1 MRTDRLNLRD
11 PGAPQRAPQGNAAPE
26 VLRPG
31 MEPQTFATRVDEV
44 DRRIRE
50 IQSALA
56 GEIGR
61 KDGAAQSTTWERG
74 GSWATLTL
82 HDGKWPRLELS
93 LHNGRDEHPEALE
106 IGIDDADVVNMIA
119 VPVAD
124 LLARAS

>member
-1 MRTDRLNLRD
+1 MESQPFADRV
-11 PGAPQRAPQGNAAPE
+11 A
-26 VLRPG
+26 
-31 MEPQTFATRVDEV
+31 EV

-50 IQSALA
+50 IQPDIA
-56 GEIGR
+56 GDITR
-61 KDGAAQSTTWERG
+61 KDGTPQSAPWERG

-82 HDGKWPRLELS
+82 HEAKWPRLELS
-93 LHNGRDEHPEALE
+93 LHNGTDEHPEALE

>member
-1 MRTDRLNLRD
+1 MESQPFADRV
-11 PGAPQRAPQGNAAPE
+11 A
-26 VLRPG
+26 
-31 MEPQTFATRVDEV
+31 EV

-50 IQSALA
+50 IQPALA
-56 GEIGR
+56 AEIRR
-61 KDGAAQSTTWERG
+61 KEDTPQSATWERA
-74 GSWATLTL
+74 GSWATLTM

-93 LHNGRDEHPEALE
+93 LHNGTDEHPEALE

>member
-1 MRTDRLNLRD
+1 MDS
-11 PGAPQRAPQGNAAPE
+11 
-26 VLRPG
+26 
-31 MEPQTFATRVDEV
+31 QTFAARVAEV

-50 IQSALA
+50 IRTEVAS
-56 GEIGR
+56 EIGR
-61 KDGAAQSTTWERG
+61 KDGSGDSATWERG

-93 LHNGRDEHPEALE
+93 LHNGTEEHPEALE

>member
-1 MRTDRLNLRD
+1 
-11 PGAPQRAPQGNAAPE
+11 
-26 VLRPG
+26 
-31 MEPQTFATRVDEV
+31 MEPQTFADRVAAV

-50 IQSALA
+50 IQPATA
-56 GEIGR
+56 AEIR
-61 KDGAAQSTTWERG
+61 RNDGTPQSTTWERG

-93 LHNGRDEHPEALE
+93 LHNDTDEHPEALE

-124 LLARAS
+124 LLAHAS

>member
-1 MRTDRLNLRD
+1 
-11 PGAPQRAPQGNAAPE
+11 
-26 VLRPG
+26 
-31 MEPQTFATRVDEV
+31 MEPQAFAARVGEV

-50 IQSALA
+50 IDPAVA
-56 GEIGR
+56 AEIRR
-61 KDGAAQSTTWERG
+61 KDGTPQSATWERG

-93 LHNGRDEHPEALE
+93 LHNGSDEHPEALE
-106 IGIDDADVVNMIA
+106 IGIDEADVVNMIA

>member
-1 MRTDRLNLRD
+1 
-11 PGAPQRAPQGNAAPE
+11 
-26 VLRPG
+26 
-31 MEPQTFATRVDEV
+31 MEPQTFAARADEV

-56 GEIGR
+56 AEIRR
-61 KDGAAQSTTWERG
+61 KDGTPQSATWERG

-82 HDGKWPRLELS
+82 HDGRWPRLELS
-93 LHNGRDEHPEALE
+93 LHNGTEEHPEALE

>member
-1 MRTDRLNLRD
+1 
-11 PGAPQRAPQGNAAPE
+11 
-26 VLRPG
+26 
-31 MEPQTFATRVDEV
+31 MEPQTFAARVTEV

-50 IQSALA
+50 IQPNLA
-56 GEIGR
+56 AEIGR
-61 KDGAAQSTTWERG
+61 KDGTPQSATWERA

-93 LHNGRDEHPEALE
+93 LHNGSDEHPEALE

>member
-1 MRTDRLNLRD
+1 
-11 PGAPQRAPQGNAAPE
+11 
-26 VLRPG
+26 
-31 MEPQTFATRVDEV
+31 MEPQTFAARVDEV

-50 IQSALA
+50 IQSELA
-56 GEIGR
+56 AEIRRSEGT
-61 KDGAAQSTTWERG
+61 AQSITWERG

-93 LHNGRDEHPEALE
+93 LHNGSDAHPEALE

-124 LLARAS
+124 FLARAS

>member
-1 MRTDRLNLRD
+1 
-11 PGAPQRAPQGNAAPE
+11 
-26 VLRPG
+26 
-31 MEPQTFATRVDEV
+31 MEPQTFAGRVDEV

-50 IQSALA
+50 IQPALGA
-56 GEIGR
+56 EIRR
-61 KDGAAQSTTWERG
+61 KNGTAQSTTWERG

-82 HDGKWPRLELS
+82 HDGTWPRLELS
-93 LHNGRDEHPEALE
+93 LHTGSEEHPEALE

>member
-1 MRTDRLNLRD
+1 
-11 PGAPQRAPQGNAAPE
+11 
-26 VLRPG
+26 
-31 MEPQTFATRVDEV
+31 MEPQTFAARADEV

-50 IQSALA
+50 IDPGAA
-56 GEIGR
+56 AEIR
-61 KDGAAQSTTWERG
+61 RNDGTAQSTTWERG

-93 LHNGRDEHPEALE
+93 LHNGSDEHPEALE

-124 LLARAS
+124 FLAR

>member
-1 MRTDRLNLRD
+1 
-11 PGAPQRAPQGNAAPE
+11 
-26 VLRPG
+26 
-31 MEPQTFATRVDEV
+31 MEPKTFADRVAAV

-50 IQSALA
+50 IRPDVA
-56 GEIGR
+56 GEIQR
-61 KDGAAQSTTWERG
+61 NDGTAQSTTWERG

-93 LHNGRDEHPEALE
+93 LHNGSDEHPEALE

-119 VPVAD
+119 VPAAD